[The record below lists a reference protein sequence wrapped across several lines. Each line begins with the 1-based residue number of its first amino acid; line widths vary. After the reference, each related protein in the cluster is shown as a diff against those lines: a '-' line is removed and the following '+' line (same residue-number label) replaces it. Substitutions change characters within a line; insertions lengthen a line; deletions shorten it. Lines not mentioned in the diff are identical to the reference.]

1 MHPIVKIAMARM
13 RIIWGDIR
21 RVGAFN
27 GAHRKNTSGRVI
39 IESLKTILTGD
50 IRTVDKRILPKHRG
64 ALQKISVDT
73 KAAT

>member
-1 MHPIVKIAMARM
+1 MVRM

-39 IESLKTILTGD
+39 IESLKTIPMGD
-50 IRTVDKRILPKHRG
+50 MPTVAKRILPKRRG
-64 ALQKISVDT
+64 ALPTILMDT